1 MAKNKNHKTATRLMH
16 AGRKPDDYFGV
27 VNPPICRTSTI
38 LYQDLAAYIDPNT
51 KYRYGRVNN
60 PLSQSFEEAAAE
72 LEGGYHAITASS
84 GLAAITTT
92 LMAFLQAGDHILIVD
107 SCYPPTRFFANKNLR
122 SFGVDVEYYDPLIG
136 AEIVDLI
143 RDNTKAIYLESPG
156 SGTFEVQ
163 DVPAIVQVA
172 KERDILTI
180 MDNTYSA
187 GVLFRPIE
195 HGVNISVQ
203 SAAKYMG
210 GHSDVNLGVAVADT
224 EDHYRTLKSC
234 AVNLGVCAGAE
245 DLYLAMRGLR
255 TIEMRMDHAQKN
267 MLPVLKWFQGRD
279 EVQRIYCPVLPENG
293 GHDIWARDYSGANG
307 LLSVLFKPDYDFDN
321 VAKFIDA
328 LELFPVGSSW
338 GGYESLIQP
347 QNMDLYRSHWEED
360 GVFLRFQIGNEDPDD
375 LIADLEQGIKLLKKS

>member
-1 MAKNKNHKTATRLMH
+1 MH
-16 AGRKPDDYFGV
+16 AGRKPEDYFGV

-38 LYQDLAAYIDPNT
+38 LYEDLAAYLDPNT

-60 PLSQSFEEAAAE
+60 PLSQGFEEAAAE
-72 LEGGYHAITASS
+72 LEGGYHSITASS

-136 AEIVDLI
+136 AGIADLI
-143 RDNTKAIYLESPG
+143 RENTKVIYLESPG

-172 KERDILTI
+172 KQRDILTI

-267 MLPVLKWFQGRD
+267 MMPVLKWFQGRD
-279 EVQRIYCPVLPENG
+279 EVQRLYCPVLPENG

-307 LLSVLFKPDYDFDN
+307 LLSVLFKSEYDFDS

-375 LIADLEQGIKLLKKS
+375 LIADLEQGIKFLKKS

>member
-16 AGRKPDDYFGV
+16 AGRKPEDYFGV

-136 AEIVDLI
+136 AGIADLI

-279 EVQRIYCPVLPENG
+279 EVQRIYCPVLSENG